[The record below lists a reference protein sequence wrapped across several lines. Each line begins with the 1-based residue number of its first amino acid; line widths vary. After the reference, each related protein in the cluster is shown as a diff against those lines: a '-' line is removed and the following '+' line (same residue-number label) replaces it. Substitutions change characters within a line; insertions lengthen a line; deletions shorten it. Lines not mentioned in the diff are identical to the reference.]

1 MQKENITIQNKLGL
15 HARASMKLINV
26 AGRFESDIII
36 KHGNTQVDA
45 KDIMNVMGLAAS
57 KGTDIEL
64 ITQGTDE
71 IEAMDAIKA
80 LIEDRFGEEE

>member
-1 MQKENITIQNKLGL
+1 MQKEKITIQNKLGL

-36 KHGNTQVDA
+36 KQGDTQVDA

-64 ITQGTDE
+64 ITQGSDE
-71 IEAMDAIKA
+71 IDAMDAMK
-80 LIEDRFGEEE
+80 